1 MSPRTNSPPPS
12 LYEIYDDTTN
22 DFGYHPPPFT
32 HGLNH
37 TTNNVNRNNRDVRGN
52 ININGGANSNNTNN
66 DNDEGGILRPFNIP
80 RRIFSSTTAQFFSL
94 IMIYSFCITVLW
106 IIFCTSFLLT
116 FYDDTCRIFLTSRVW
131 GRVKNGVRERI
142 AMMGEDWE
150 DFFQNLFDQLSNLE
164 DWLSTLF
171 RFRVVVAGQ
180 GLYGDVK
187 RIRKN

>member
-37 TTNNVNRNNRDVRGN
+37 TTNN
-52 ININGGANSNNTNN
+52 
-66 DNDEGGILRPFNIP
+66 GGILRPFNIP

-180 GLYGDVK
+180 GITDK
-187 RIRKN
+187 FKQAFQSRKNSTTNNNATNRNGNGNDININNNENS